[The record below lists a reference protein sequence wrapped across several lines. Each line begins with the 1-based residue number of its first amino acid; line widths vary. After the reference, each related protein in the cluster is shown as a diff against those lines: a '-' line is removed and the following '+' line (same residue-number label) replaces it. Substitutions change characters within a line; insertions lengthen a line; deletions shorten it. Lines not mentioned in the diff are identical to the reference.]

1 MAVIKINR
9 STARIADV
17 PVPNLSALRL
27 DSSLALNYGAAIAS
41 IGKVVEDARAKTQ
54 KTQDMNDVRALVMEA
69 NKSILEASDNYKNSS
84 NITDVDNFYDEVHL
98 DKFKPLLKDYNTNVQ
113 SLFATELYKTT
124 NNTGMKLYASILNK
138 HGEVTQQG
146 IKDDLFQ
153 LDILES
159 QNSPYSRK
167 KAQDQKDLIYNNPET
182 LNVFG
187 EIELNKL
194 KQDSILQTKM
204 MQYSN
209 RIKNS
214 PMDILELGEKNIA
227 SDVANETLAK
237 SIIQNAENTLISKA
251 IQEDTINELQIKADT
266 EQKLN
271 NFAYVIGKMNNG
283 DTTISLDDIND
294 LYKKNQLNSSQRD
307 ALYTLFANP
316 KKLSDQNV
324 VDMIEGA
331 MLIAETVEEIDEL
344 REQILSSPEYVAS
357 LGLTKFSEYNAIFE
371 KYQKNLPA
379 FTEYTNNMKLLEADL
394 GKVTGGG
401 MVSMAQLL
409 GVSSGSPAIKANEKL
424 RTNATGH
431 YKTLVLDGMSP
442 ADAYLE
448 TTKRFLRGNN
458 IPGVKDFTTIS
469 SITLSKPTEEETKSP
484 STYVINRTK
493 EVTELYRDGAID
505 IQTFSSDLA
514 SIDSIDNLIKL
525 RGELGIK
532 DVFGFEAQVQEEKPL
547 PMPKK
552 N

>member
-9 STARIADV
+9 STARIADI
-17 PVPNLSALRL
+17 PVPNLSALRV
-27 DSSLALNYGAAIAS
+27 DSNLATNYGAAIAS

-84 NITDVDNFYDEVHL
+84 NITDVDSFYDEVHL

-138 HGEVTQQG
+138 HGEVTQEG
-146 IKDDLFQ
+146 IKNDLFQ
-153 LDILES
+153 LNILES
-159 QNSPYSRK
+159 HNNPYDRK
-167 KAQDQKDLIYNNPET
+167 KAQDQKDLIFNNPET

-194 KQDSILQTKM
+194 KQDSILETKM

-214 PMDILELGEKNIA
+214 PMDILKLGEENIA

-251 IQEDTINELQIKADT
+251 IQEDKINELQIKANT

-294 LYKKNQLNSSQRD
+294 LYKKDQLNSSQRD

-316 KKLSDQNV
+316 KRLSDQNV

-331 MLIAETVEEIDEL
+331 MMIAESVEEIDEL

-379 FTEYTNNMKLLEADL
+379 FTEYNNNMKLLQADL
-394 GKVTGGG
+394 GKITSGAMFSV
-401 MVSMAQLL
+401 AQAMGL
-409 GVSSGSPAIKANEKL
+409 SSGSPAIKANEKL
-424 RTNATGH
+424 RNNATGY
-431 YKTLVLDGMSP
+431 YKNLVLDGMSP
-442 ADAYLE
+442 ADAYLQ
-448 TTKRFLRGNN
+448 TTKAFLRGNN
-458 IPGVKDFTTIS
+458 IPAVKDFTPIS
-469 SITLSKPTEEETKSP
+469 SIILSKPTEEETKSP

-493 EVTELYRDGAID
+493 ELTELYRDGAID
-505 IQTFSSDLA
+505 INTFSSDLS

-525 RGELGIK
+525 RGELKLK
-532 DVFGFEAQVQEEKPL
+532 DVFGFEATEEGQAE
-547 PMPKK
+547 PKK
-552 N
+552 LPGT

>member
-41 IGKVVEDARAKTQ
+41 VGKVVEDARAKTQ
-54 KTQDMNDVRALVMEA
+54 KTQDMNDVRVLVMEA
-69 NKSILEASDNYKNSS
+69 NKSIMLASDNYKNSS
-84 NITDVDNFYDEVHL
+84 NITDVDSFYNEVHL

-113 SLFATELYKTT
+113 SLFATELYKST
-124 NNTGMKLYASILNK
+124 NNVGMKLFASILK
-138 HGEVTQQG
+138 THGEVTQDN
-146 IKDDLFQ
+146 IKKDLFQ
-153 LDILES
+153 LNILES
-159 QNSPYSRK
+159 NNNPLDRK
-167 KAQDQKDLIYNNPET
+167 KAQDQKALIFNNPET
-182 LNVFG
+182 LNIFG
-187 EIELNKL
+187 KIELDKL
-194 KQDSILQTKM
+194 QQDSILETKM

-209 RIKNS
+209 RIKNK
-214 PMDILELGEKNIA
+214 PMDILKLGEKNIA

-251 IQEDTINELQIKADT
+251 IQEDTINKLQIKADT

-271 NFAYVIGKMNNG
+271 NFAYVIGKMNRG

-294 LYKKNQLNSSQRD
+294 LYKKSQLNSSQRD
-307 ALYTLFANP
+307 ALYELFANP
-316 KKLSDQNV
+316 DKLSDQNI
-324 VDMIEGA
+324 VDMIEGS

-379 FTEYTNNMKLLEADL
+379 FTEFTNNMKLLEADL

-532 DVFGFEAQVQEEKPL
+532 DVFGFEAEEATAKAAK
-547 PMPKK
+547 MPGD
-552 N
+552 

>member
-41 IGKVVEDARAKTQ
+41 VGKVVEDARAKTQ
-54 KTQDMNDVRALVMEA
+54 KTQDMNDVRVLVMEA
-69 NKSILEASDNYKNSS
+69 NKSIMLASDNYKNSS
-84 NITDVDNFYDEVHL
+84 NITDVDSFYNEVHL

-138 HGEVTQQG
+138 HGEVTQEG
-146 IKDDLFQ
+146 IKNDLFQ
-153 LDILES
+153 LNILES
-159 QNSPYSRK
+159 HNNPYDRK
-167 KAQDQKDLIYNNPET
+167 KAQDQKDLIFNNPET

-194 KQDSILQTKM
+194 KQDSILETKM

-214 PMDILELGEKNIA
+214 PMDILKLGEENIA

-251 IQEDTINELQIKADT
+251 IQEDKINELQIKANT

-294 LYKKNQLNSSQRD
+294 LYKKDQLNSSQRD

-316 KKLSDQNV
+316 KKLDDQNI

-379 FTEYTNNMKLLEADL
+379 FTEFTNNMKLLEADL

-532 DVFGFEAQVQEEKPL
+532 DVFGFEAEEATAKAAK
-547 PMPKK
+547 MPGD
-552 N
+552 

>member
-27 DSSLALNYGAAIAS
+27 DSSLALNYGAAMAS
-41 IGKVVEDARAKTQ
+41 VGKVVEDARAKTQ

-138 HGEVTQQG
+138 HGQVTQQG

-153 LDILES
+153 LNILES
-159 QNSPYSRK
+159 HNRPYSRK
-167 KAQDQKDLIYNNPET
+167 KAQDQKDLIFNNPDT

-194 KQDSILQTKM
+194 KQDSILETKM

-294 LYKKNQLNSSQRD
+294 LYKKDQLNSSQRD

-316 KKLSDQNV
+316 KKLDDQNI

>member
-27 DSSLALNYGAAIAS
+27 DSSLALNYGAAMAS
-41 IGKVVEDARAKTQ
+41 VGKVVEDARAKTQ
-54 KTQDMNDVRALVMEA
+54 KTQDMNDVRVLVMEA
-69 NKSILEASDNYKNSS
+69 NKSIMLASDNYKNSS
-84 NITDVDNFYDEVHL
+84 NITDVDSFYDEVHL

-138 HGEVTQQG
+138 HGEVTQEG
-146 IKDDLFQ
+146 IKNDLFQ
-153 LDILES
+153 LNILES
-159 QNSPYSRK
+159 HNNPYDRK
-167 KAQDQKDLIYNNPET
+167 KAQDQKDLIFNNPET

-194 KQDSILQTKM
+194 KQDSILETKM

-214 PMDILELGEKNIA
+214 PMDILKLGEENIA

-251 IQEDTINELQIKADT
+251 IQEDKINELQIKANT

-294 LYKKNQLNSSQRD
+294 LYKKDQLNSSQRD

-316 KKLSDQNV
+316 KKLGDQNI

-379 FTEYTNNMKLLEADL
+379 FTEFTNNMKLLEADL

-493 EVTELYRDGAID
+493 ELTELYRDGAID
-505 IQTFSSDLA
+505 INTFSSDLS

-525 RGELGIK
+525 RGELKLK
-532 DVFGFEAQVQEEKPL
+532 DVFGFEATEEGQAE
-547 PMPKK
+547 PKK
-552 N
+552 LPGT

>member
-41 IGKVVEDARAKTQ
+41 VGKVVEDARAKTQ
-54 KTQDMNDVRALVMEA
+54 KTQDMNDVRVLVMEA
-69 NKSILEASDNYKNSS
+69 NKSIMLASDNYKNSS
-84 NITDVDNFYDEVHL
+84 NITDVDSFYDEVHL

-138 HGEVTQQG
+138 HGEVTQEG
-146 IKDDLFQ
+146 IKNDLFQ
-153 LDILES
+153 LNILES
-159 QNSPYSRK
+159 HNNPYDRK
-167 KAQDQKDLIYNNPET
+167 KAQDQKDLIFNNPET

-194 KQDSILQTKM
+194 KQDSILETKM

-209 RIKNS
+209 RIKNA
-214 PMDILELGEKNIA
+214 PMDILKLGEENIA

-251 IQEDTINELQIKADT
+251 IQEDTINKLQIKADT

-271 NFAYVIGKMNNG
+271 NFAYVIGKMNRG

-294 LYKKNQLNSSQRD
+294 LYKKDQLNSSQRD

-316 KKLSDQNV
+316 KRLSDQNV

-331 MLIAETVEEIDEL
+331 MMIAESVEEIDEL

-379 FTEYTNNMKLLEADL
+379 FTEYNNNMKLLQADL
-394 GKVTGGG
+394 GKITSGAMFSV
-401 MVSMAQLL
+401 AQAMGL
-409 GVSSGSPAIKANEKL
+409 SSGSPAIKANEKL
-424 RTNATGH
+424 RNNATGY
-431 YKTLVLDGMSP
+431 YKNLVLDGMSP
-442 ADAYLE
+442 ADAYLQ
-448 TTKRFLRGNN
+448 TTKAFLRGNN
-458 IPGVKDFTTIS
+458 IPAVKDFTPIS
-469 SITLSKPTEEETKSP
+469 SIILSKPTEEETKSP

-493 EVTELYRDGAID
+493 ELTELYRDGAID
-505 IQTFSSDLA
+505 INTFSSDLS

-525 RGELGIK
+525 RGELKLK
-532 DVFGFEAQVQEEKPL
+532 DVFGFEATEEGQAE
-547 PMPKK
+547 PKK
-552 N
+552 LPGT

>member
-27 DSSLALNYGAAIAS
+27 DSSLALNYGAAMAS
-41 IGKVVEDARAKTQ
+41 VGKVVEDAKAKTK
-54 KTQDMNDVRALVMEA
+54 KTQDINDVRALVMAA
-69 NKSILEASDNYKNSS
+69 NKSIMEASDNYKNSS
-84 NITDVDNFYDEVHL
+84 NVADVDNFYSDVHF

-113 SLFATELYKTT
+113 SLFATELYKKS
-124 NNTGMKLYASILNK
+124 NNVGMKLYASILNK
-138 HGEVTQQG
+138 HGEVTQEG
-146 IKDDLFQ
+146 IKNDLFQ
-153 LDILES
+153 LNILES
-159 QNSPYSRK
+159 HNNPYDRK
-167 KAQDQKDLIYNNPET
+167 KAQDQKDLIFNNPET

-194 KQDSILQTKM
+194 KQDGILETKM

-209 RIKNS
+209 RIKNA
-214 PMDILELGEKNIA
+214 PMDILKLGVKNIA

-294 LYKKNQLNSSQRD
+294 LYKKDQLNSSQRD

-316 KKLSDQNV
+316 KKLDDQNI

-493 EVTELYRDGAID
+493 EVTELYRKGSID

-532 DVFGFEAQVQEEKPL
+532 DVFGFEAQVEEAKPKEL
-547 PMPKK
+547 PGG
-552 N
+552 

>member
-9 STARIADV
+9 STARIADI
-17 PVPNLSALRL
+17 PVPNLSALRV
-27 DSSLALNYGAAIAS
+27 DSNLALNYGAAIAS

-54 KTQDMNDVRALVMEA
+54 KTQDMNDVRGLVMEA
-69 NKSILEASDNYKNSS
+69 NKAILEASDNYKNSS
-84 NITDVDNFYDEVHL
+84 NVTDVDNFYSDVHF

-214 PMDILELGEKNIA
+214 PMDILELGEDNIA

-251 IQEDTINELQIKADT
+251 IQEDTINELQIKANT
-266 EQKLN
+266 ERKLE

-294 LYKKNQLNSSQRD
+294 LYKKDQLNSSQRD

-316 KKLSDQNV
+316 KKLDDQNI

-493 EVTELYRDGAID
+493 EVTELYRKGSID

>member
-27 DSSLALNYGAAIAS
+27 DSSLALNYGAAMAS
-41 IGKVVEDARAKTQ
+41 VGKVVEDARAKTQ
-54 KTQDMNDVRALVMEA
+54 KTQDMNDVRVLVMEA
-69 NKSILEASDNYKNSS
+69 NKSIMLASDNYKNSS
-84 NITDVDNFYDEVHL
+84 NITDVDSFYDEVHL

-138 HGEVTQQG
+138 HGEVTQEG
-146 IKDDLFQ
+146 IKNDLFQ
-153 LDILES
+153 LNILES
-159 QNSPYSRK
+159 HNNPYDRK
-167 KAQDQKDLIYNNPET
+167 KAQDQKDLIFNNPET

-194 KQDSILQTKM
+194 KQDSILETKM

-209 RIKNS
+209 RIKNA
-214 PMDILELGEKNIA
+214 PMDILKLGEENIA

-251 IQEDTINELQIKADT
+251 IQEDKINELQIKANT

-294 LYKKNQLNSSQRD
+294 LYKKDQLNSSQRD

-316 KKLSDQNV
+316 KKLSDQSI

-379 FTEYTNNMKLLEADL
+379 FTEYNNNMKLLQADL
-394 GKVTGGG
+394 GKITSGAMFSV
-401 MVSMAQLL
+401 AQAMGL
-409 GVSSGSPAIKANEKL
+409 SSGSPAIKANEKL
-424 RTNATGH
+424 RNNATGY
-431 YKTLVLDGMSP
+431 YKNLVLDGMSP
-442 ADAYLE
+442 ADAYLQ
-448 TTKRFLRGNN
+448 TTKAFLRGNN
-458 IPGVKDFTTIS
+458 IPAVKDFTPIS
-469 SITLSKPTEEETKSP
+469 SIILSKPTEEETKSP

-493 EVTELYRDGAID
+493 ELTELYRDGAID
-505 IQTFSSDLA
+505 INTFSSDLS

-525 RGELGIK
+525 RGELKLK
-532 DVFGFEAQVQEEKPL
+532 DVFGFEATEEGQAE
-547 PMPKK
+547 PKK
-552 N
+552 LPGT

>member
-17 PVPNLSALRL
+17 QVPNLSALRL
-27 DSSLALNYGAAIAS
+27 DSNLALNYGAAIAS
-41 IGKVVEDARAKTQ
+41 VGKVVDDARAKTK
-54 KTQDMNDVRALVMEA
+54 KTQDKNDVRALLMEA
-69 NKSILEASDNYKNSS
+69 NKSIMLASNNYKNSS
-84 NITDVDNFYDEVHL
+84 NITDVDSFYNEVHF

-113 SLFATELYKTT
+113 SLFATELYKST
-124 NNTGMKLYASILNK
+124 NNVGMKLFASILK
-138 HGEVTQQG
+138 THGEVTQDNV
-146 IKDDLFQ
+146 KKDLFQ
-153 LDILES
+153 LNILES
-159 QNSPYSRK
+159 NNNPLDRK
-167 KAQDQKDLIYNNPET
+167 KAQDQKALIFNNPET
-182 LNVFG
+182 LNIFG
-187 EIELNKL
+187 KVELDKL
-194 KQDSILQTKM
+194 QQDSILETKM

-209 RIKNS
+209 RIKNR
-214 PMDILELGEKNIA
+214 PMDILELGEKNVA

-251 IQEDTINELQIKADT
+251 IQEDTINKLQIKADT

-271 NFAYVIGKMNNG
+271 NFAYVIGKMNRG

-294 LYKKNQLNSSQRD
+294 LYKKSQLNSSQRD
-307 ALYTLFANP
+307 ALYELFANP
-316 KKLSDQNV
+316 DKLSDQNI
-324 VDMIEGA
+324 VDMIEGS

-469 SITLSKPTEEETKSP
+469 SITLSEPTEEEIKSP

-493 EVTELYRDGAID
+493 DLTKLYANGSID

-532 DVFGFEAQVQEEKPL
+532 DVFGFAEQVAEGKPI
-547 PMPKK
+547 PVPE
-552 N
+552 

>member
-9 STARIADV
+9 STARVADV
-17 PVPNLSALRL
+17 QVPNLSALRL
-27 DSSLALNYGAAIAS
+27 DTNLATNYGAAIAS
-41 IGKVVEDARAKTQ
+41 VGKVVEDARAKTQ
-54 KTQDMNDVRALVMEA
+54 KTQDMNDVRSLVMEA

-84 NITDVDNFYDEVHL
+84 NITDVDSFYSDVHL

-113 SLFATELYKTT
+113 NLFATELYKTT

-138 HGEVTQQG
+138 HGQVTQEG
-146 IKDDLFQ
+146 IKNDLFK
-153 LDILES
+153 LNILES
-159 QNSPYSRK
+159 HNNPYDRK
-167 KAQDQKDLIYNNPET
+167 KAKDGKDLIFNDPET

-194 KQDSILQTKM
+194 KQESILETKM

-227 SDVANETLAK
+227 SDVASEPLAK
-237 SIIQNAENTLISKA
+237 SIIQNAEMTLISKA
-251 IQEDTINELQIKADT
+251 IQEDTINELQIKANT
-266 EQKLN
+266 ERKLE

-294 LYKKNQLNSSQRD
+294 LYKKDQLNSSQRD
-307 ALYTLFANP
+307 ALYNLFANP
-316 KKLSDQNV
+316 KKLNDQNI
-324 VDMIEGA
+324 VDMIEGS
-331 MLIAETVEEIDEL
+331 MMIAETVEEIDEL

-379 FTEYTNNMKLLEADL
+379 FTEYNNNMKLLQADL
-394 GKVTGGG
+394 GKITSGAMVTT
-401 MVSMAQLL
+401 AQLL
-409 GVSSGSPAIKANEKL
+409 GLSSGSPAIKANEKL
-424 RTNATGH
+424 RNNATSH
-431 YKTLVLDGMSP
+431 YKNLVLDGMSP
-442 ADAYLE
+442 ADAYLQ
-448 TTKRFLRGNN
+448 TTKAFLRGNN
-458 IPGVKDFTTIS
+458 IPGVKDFTPIS
-469 SITLSKPTEEETKSP
+469 SIILSKPTEEETKSP

-493 EVTELYRDGAID
+493 DLTELYRDGAID
-505 IQTFSSDLA
+505 INTFSSDLA

-532 DVFGFEAQVQEEKPL
+532 DVFGFEVLEGTAKAKPL
-547 PMPKK
+547 PGTG
-552 N
+552 